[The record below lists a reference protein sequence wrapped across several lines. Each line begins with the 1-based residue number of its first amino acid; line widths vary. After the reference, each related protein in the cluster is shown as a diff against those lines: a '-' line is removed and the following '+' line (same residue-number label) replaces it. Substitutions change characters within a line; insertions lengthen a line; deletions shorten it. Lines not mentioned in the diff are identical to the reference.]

1 MKRSEK
7 SADTA
12 YRYRKT
18 VEFNAVPTEERRSP
32 RRSGQTLALLI
43 GSVIIAWL
51 ANARAQADVTVAF
64 TGDQGTNRDARKV
77 LNLIAEE
84 GTDLLLVQGDL
95 GYHRGTSRWMKNI
108 DQALGEDFPVLAVV
122 GNHEENYWAEYQS
135 WLGDRIE
142 RLDEL
147 ACQGE
152 IGVKAH
158 CTFRGLSIV
167 QVAPGIREVR
177 GVSPDNDYAGYITRE
192 LSGGDDRWRICS
204 WHKLQHDMQI
214 GGKKDETGWAVYEA
228 CREAGGIV
236 ATAHD
241 HSYSRT
247 YLMSDFEHHEVVH
260 RDKHLEISPGHSFAF
275 VSGLG
280 GKNVKEQRTDGD
292 WWAARYSAT
301 QGAAPGALFCTFS
314 EQRASCWFK
323 DIEDVVPD
331 RFTLERTVSTD
342 VPGKPET

>member
-1 MKRSEK
+1 MMVRMRI
-7 SADTA
+7 TIG
-12 YRYRKT
+12 
-18 VEFNAVPTEERRSP
+18 AV
-32 RRSGQTLALLI
+32 L
-43 GSVIIAWL
+43 IAWF
-51 ANARAQADVTVAF
+51 AAAAVRAEVTVAF
-64 TGDQGTNRDARKV
+64 TGDQSTNQDARAV
-77 LNLIAEE
+77 LALVAEE

-95 GYHRGTSRWMKNI
+95 GYRRGTSKWMRNI
-108 DQALGEDFPVLAVV
+108 DRALGTDFPVLAVV

-135 WLGDRIE
+135 WLAERIE

-147 ACQGE
+147 VCHGE
-152 IGVKAH
+152 VGVKAH
-158 CTFRGLSIV
+158 CRFRDLSIV

-177 GVSPDNDYAGYITRE
+177 GVAPDNDYAGYIARE

-214 GGKKDETGWAVYEA
+214 GNKQDETGWAVYEA

-247 YLMSDFEHHEVVH
+247 FLMSDFEHQEVVH
-260 RDKHLEISPGHSFAF
+260 RRDHLEISPGRSFAF

-280 GKNVKEQRTDGD
+280 GKNVKEQRNDGN

-301 QGAAPGALFCTFS
+301 QGAAPGALFCTFG
-314 EQRASCWFK
+314 EQQAHCWFK
-323 DIEDVVPD
+323 DIKGVVPD
-331 RFTLERTVSTD
+331 RFTLERVAAPRQIAESE
-342 VPGKPET
+342 P